1 MGKDKSDAWWLWT
14 CMCYEMAG
22 ELLSVVSGSY
32 LWNSKIIDPTTGE
45 LVHWIAQLLLALLAK
60 VKQKEQPR

>member
-45 LVHWIAQLLLALLAK
+45 LVHWIA
-60 VKQKEQPR
+60 